1 MSETVVEWF
10 PPRSRVIRDAM
21 LRQIL
26 DLCNEG
32 LCTIW
37 GDMVDGREVY
47 VVTLLEV
54 AELNSRQAYALNYFR
69 RWERD
74 ALAQVLR

>member
-1 MSETVVEWF
+1 MIQTVIEWF
-10 PPRSRVIRDAM
+10 PPRNRAVRDAM
-21 LRQIL
+21 LRQLL
-26 DLCNEG
+26 DLRNED